1 MCYESAE
8 GAHGRLPDLLL
19 QFLDSFF
26 TLTICQVVG
35 VRGRSKEEK
44 FLHFNLYKENQTT
57 SECISGSAVD
67 PVRGEP
73 DPGSGIGKTGS
84 GSNHKIN
91 YTKITK
97 YFISTFFLSF
107 YIKYIYTNNVIVAS

>member
-8 GAHGRLPDLLL
+8 GAHGWPPDLFL

-57 SECISGSAVD
+57 SECISGSVVD
-67 PVRGEP
+67 PVRVEP

-97 YFISTFFLSF
+97 YFKSTFFFLH
-107 YIKYIYTNNVIVAS
+107 KIYMYK